1 LLTGDIDK
9 NLEPGSRP
17 LLRDVLEKA
26 EAKAAFA
33 KISYEIAG
41 VSRADFARLIK
52 DDFERW
58 GPIVKASGFTVLD

>member
-1 LLTGDIDK
+1 
-9 NLEPGSRP
+9 
-17 LLRDVLEKA
+17 VLEKA

-58 GPIVKASGFTVLD
+58 RPILTESASTCSGC